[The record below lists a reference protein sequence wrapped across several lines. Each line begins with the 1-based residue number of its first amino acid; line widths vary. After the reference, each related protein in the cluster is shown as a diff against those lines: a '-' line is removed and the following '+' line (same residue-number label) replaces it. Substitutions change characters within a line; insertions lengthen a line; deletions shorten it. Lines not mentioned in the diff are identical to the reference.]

1 MTLYGIQFTGLA
13 YGLILPNSTITLLG
27 CTKSHKYG
35 QNREIWAL
43 YGQFSLNARI
53 QGHARTVTRC
63 TGVNICP
70 KKSQTV
76 YPTLAKSTHLLAAR
90 ARRGGSLAG
99 RVSGN
104 NRAILQRLMRE
115 DEEEVEEEEN
125 SDSDFSVSSDL
136 GPILNVIL

>member
-1 MTLYGIQFTGLA
+1 MLVYKGM
-13 YGLILPNSTITLLG
+13 PV
-27 CTKSHKYG
+27 
-35 QNREIWAL
+35 R
-43 YGQFSLNARI
+43 R
-53 QGHARTVTRC
+53 

-76 YPTLAKSTHLLAAR
+76 YPTLAKSTRLLAAR

-99 RVSGN
+99 RGRGN
-104 NRAILQRLMRE
+104 TDTRAILQRLMRE

>member
-1 MTLYGIQFTGLA
+1 MLVYKGM
-13 YGLILPNSTITLLG
+13 PV
-27 CTKSHKYG
+27 
-35 QNREIWAL
+35 R
-43 YGQFSLNARI
+43 R
-53 QGHARTVTRC
+53 

-70 KKSQTV
+70 NKSQTV
-76 YPTLAKSTHLLAAR
+76 YPTLAKSTRLLAAR

-99 RVSGN
+99 RVRGN
-104 NRAILQRLMRE
+104 TRAIFQRLMRE

>member
-1 MTLYGIQFTGLA
+1 MHV
-13 YGLILPNSTITLLG
+13 
-27 CTKSHKYG
+27 HKG
-35 QNREIWAL
+35 MPVQR
-43 YGQFSLNARI
+43 
-53 QGHARTVTRC
+53 

-76 YPTLAKSTHLLAAR
+76 YPTLAKFTRLLAAR

-99 RVSGN
+99 RKRGN
-104 NRAILQRLMRE
+104 TRAILQRLMRE

-125 SDSDFSVSSDL
+125 NDSDFSVSSDL